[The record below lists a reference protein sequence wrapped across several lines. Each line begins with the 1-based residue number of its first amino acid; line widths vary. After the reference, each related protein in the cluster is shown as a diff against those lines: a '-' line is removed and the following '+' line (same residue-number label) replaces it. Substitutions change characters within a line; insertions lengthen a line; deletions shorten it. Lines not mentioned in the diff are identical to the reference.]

1 MATVQ
6 TSILDS
12 TKKSLGVGADYDV
25 FDQDIMMHIN
35 SVFMTLNQLGIGPA
49 EGFAIEDATATW
61 DTFLEAPL
69 LLHPVKQYVFYKV
82 RLAFDPPAMSFHV
95 SAIEKQIQELEWRLT
110 VMREELLLASPVV
123 VVTAPPAPIVDG
135 GGAEE

>member
-12 TKKSLGVGADYDV
+12 TKKSLGVGTDYDV

-35 SVFMTLNQLGIGPA
+35 SVFTTLNQLGIGPA

-61 DTFLEAPL
+61 DTFLEASPL
-69 LLHPVKQYVFYKV
+69 LNAVKQYVFYKTK
-82 RLAFDPPAMSFHV
+82 LAFDPPAMSFHV
-95 SAIEKQIQELEWRLT
+95 TAIEKQVLELEWRMS
-110 VMREELLLASPVV
+110 VIRDEQQASLVV
-123 VVTAPPAPIVDG
+123 LDPDSMIDSL
-135 GGAEE
+135 